1 MLYVDGNLFVVK
13 TDCFLICFF
22 LLLQF
27 DNLRAARAVV
37 TLASFTPRTDLTGS
51 SWYRRLSAA
60 RDQCCPRGCR
70 LELLSA
76 SVAAAAAAT
85 LTCALTSCL
94 SHCYE
99 SRAQIDTHTHRCT
112 PAQPVEGLNQSLS
125 SISFFFAHV
134 LLLLSLLSRQKKVIS
149 QFAFMRCCSYLA
161 LRG

>member
-1 MLYVDGNLFVVK
+1 MLYVDGNLFIVK
-13 TDCFLICFF
+13 TDCFLIFF

-99 SRAQIDTHTHRCT
+99 SRAQTDRHTHTQMHACAT
-112 PAQPVEGLNQSLS
+112 GWGAQ
-125 SISFFFAHV
+125 SIAGFDKFFAHV

-149 QFAFMRCCSYLA
+149 TICVYRCCSYLA